1 MHKPISVFGLL
12 WDFGNSELGF
22 PIHRSLRLSIE
33 SLVIIHLSM
42 PLFQYTAMTEAG
54 EKITGA
60 LEADT
65 EASALRQI
73 EERKLFPVTVKGKGV
88 VAGETKPRK
97 RKVRSRDLGL
107 MYGQLA
113 DLIGSGVPLLRA
125 MDSLIKSTVSPGLR
139 DLLKEIRASVAD
151 GRTLTDSMRQFPEVF
166 PTLHTAMIQAGER
179 AAFMEEV
186 LRSLSGFLE
195 RFEELRSKVLGA
207 MIYPAMLTALGTV
220 VMIGALI
227 FFVPRFE
234 PLLANAHKP
243 LPTEILFGA
252 SKVMRNYW
260 YLLILGVAGM
270 VGLVWANL
278 KSEAARRWME
288 KWRLKIPVVGSAFR
302 LLAITRFCR
311 ILGTMLANGVPLLQA
326 LKISKD
332 ATGSTILSERIAEAT
347 ESVRDGKRLSEP
359 LGVGGFFPEQIL
371 AMLTVAEESNKL
383 DKVLVQIADTV
394 ERRTNRQ
401 VDQAVRLIEPAILC
415 LVAAGIGFLA
425 LGLLLPIFTMASS
438 LGHH

>member
-1 MHKPISVFGLL
+1 M
-12 WDFGNSELGF
+12 
-22 PIHRSLRLSIE
+22 
-33 SLVIIHLSM
+33 VIYSFLM
-42 PLFQYTAMTEAG
+42 PQFQYTAMTEAG

-60 LEADT
+60 LEAET
-65 EASALRQI
+65 EAAALRLI
-73 EERKLFPVTVKGKGV
+73 EDRRLFPVSVKGKGT
-88 VAGETKPRK
+88 AAPDAKPRK
-97 RKVRSRDLGL
+97 RRVKSRDLGL

-113 DLIGSGVPLLRA
+113 DLLGSGVPLLRA
-125 MDSLIKSTVSPGLR
+125 MDSLIKSTVSPSLR
-139 DLLKEIRASVAD
+139 DLLKEIRASVSE
-151 GRTLTDSMRQFPEVF
+151 GKTLTDSMRQYPDVF
-166 PTLHTAMIQAGER
+166 PTLHTAMVQAGER

-207 MIYPAMLTALGTV
+207 MIYPALLTALGTV

-234 PLLANAHKP
+234 PLLANAQKP
-243 LPTEILFGA
+243 LPTELLFGA
-252 SKVMRNYW
+252 SKVMRSYW
-260 YLLILGVAGM
+260 YLLILGVAGLAA
-270 VGLVWANL
+270 LVWVNL
-278 KSEAARRWME
+278 KSEKARRAME
-288 KWRLKIPVVGSAFR
+288 VWRLKVPVVGNAFR

-332 ATGSTILSERIAEAT
+332 ATGSTILSERVAEAA

-401 VDQAVRLIEPAILC
+401 VDQAVRLIEPVILC
-415 LVAAGIGFLA
+415 LVAACIGFLA

-438 LGHH
+438 LGHK

>member
-1 MHKPISVFGLL
+1 
-12 WDFGNSELGF
+12 
-22 PIHRSLRLSIE
+22 
-33 SLVIIHLSM
+33 M
-42 PLFQYTAMTEAG
+42 PQFQYTAMTEAG
-54 EKITGA
+54 QKVTGA
-60 LEADT
+60 IEAET
-65 EASALRQI
+65 ESAALRLI
-73 EERKLFPVTVKGKGV
+73 EERKLFPVSVKGKGV
-88 VAGETKPRK
+88 VAGQVAKPRK
-97 RKVRSRDLGL
+97 RRVKSRDLGL
-107 MYGQLA
+107 MYSQLA
-113 DLIGSGVPLLRA
+113 DLLGSGVPLLRA
-125 MDSLIKSTVSPGLR
+125 MDTLIKSTVSPSLR

-151 GRTLTDSMRQFPEVF
+151 GRTLTDSMKQYPEVF

-186 LRSLSGFLE
+186 LRSLAGFLE

-207 MIYPAMLTALGTV
+207 MIYPALLTALGTV

-234 PLLANAHKP
+234 PLLANAQKP
-243 LPTEILFGA
+243 LPTELLFGA
-252 SKVMRNYW
+252 SKMMRSHW
-260 YLLILGVAGM
+260 YLLVVGVAGM
-270 VGLVWANL
+270 AAFVWVNL
-278 KSEAARRWME
+278 KSEKARRAME
-288 KWRLKIPVVGSAFR
+288 KWRLKIPVVGNAFR

-332 ATGSTILSERIAEAT
+332 ATGSTILSERIVEAA

-359 LGVGGFFPEQIL
+359 LAVGGFFPEQIL
-371 AMLTVAEESNKL
+371 AMLSVAEESNKL

-401 VDQAVRLIEPAILC
+401 VDQAVRLIEPVILC

-425 LGLLLPIFTMASS
+425 LGLLLPIFTMASA
-438 LGHH
+438 LGHK